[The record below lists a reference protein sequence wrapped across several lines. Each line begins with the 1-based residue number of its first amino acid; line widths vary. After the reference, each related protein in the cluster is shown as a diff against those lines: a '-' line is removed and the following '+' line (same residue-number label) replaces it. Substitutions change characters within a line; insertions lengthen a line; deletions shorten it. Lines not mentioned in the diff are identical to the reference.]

1 MTFRLIEAEKA
12 EHSISRLC
20 RVLGVS
26 RVGFY
31 AWRTRPP
38 SVRALRDAELERLS
52 AAMFAE
58 SRQTYGAPRVH
69 AELQAR
75 SVHASR
81 KRVARLMRRQG
92 LEGVSRRGKRRRRP
106 RPIRRHRPRP
116 TWSSAAS
123 TPTGP
128 TRSGSPT
135 SPTCR
140 PTRAGCSWRS

>member
-1 MTFRLIEAEKA
+1 MTLRLIEAEKA

-31 AWRTRPP
+31 AWRRRPP
-38 SVRALRDAELERLS
+38 SARAVRDAELERLIT
-52 AAMFAE
+52 AVFAE

-75 SVHASR
+75 GVR
-81 KRVARLMRRQG
+81 VGKKRIARLMRQQG
-92 LEGVSRRGKRRRRP
+92 LEGVSRRGKRRRTTTPIQQRRP
-106 RPIRRHRPRP
+106 HR

-123 TPTGP
+123 PPSGLIS
-128 TRSGSPT
+128 SGSPT
-135 SPTCR
+135 SPTSR
-140 PTRAGCSWRS
+140 PTKAGCFSRS